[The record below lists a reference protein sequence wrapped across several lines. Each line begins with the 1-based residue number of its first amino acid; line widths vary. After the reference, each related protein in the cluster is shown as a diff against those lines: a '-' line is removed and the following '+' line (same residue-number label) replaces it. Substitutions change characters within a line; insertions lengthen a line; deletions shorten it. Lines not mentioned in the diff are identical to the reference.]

1 MKPSQEKL
9 YDALGEL
16 IYAVAKADGLVQ
28 ESEETKL
35 REILQNHPWA
45 QQIQWS
51 FDYEKSRNTSLEE
64 AYAKALETCKT
75 YGPNEEYE
83 HLFDIL
89 YQIAK
94 ASDGLDRLEAKVI
107 VRFKLALKEHFM
119 QLDLEE

>member
-1 MKPSQEKL
+1 MKPSKEKL

-28 ESEETKL
+28 ESEASKL
-35 REILQNHPWA
+35 QEILQNHPWA

-51 FDYEKSRNTSLEE
+51 FNYEKNRDTSLEE
-64 AYAKALETCKT
+64 SYTKALETCKD
-75 YGPNEEYE
+75 YGPSEEYE

-94 ASDGLDRLEAKVI
+94 ASDGLDRAEAKVI
-107 VRFKLALKEHFM
+107 VRFKMALKEHFM
-119 QLDLEE
+119 NNQF